1 MIEVPLHPVTE
12 ATIAK
17 VCGRL
22 ITYDGLISP
31 LGDIDATTGRLKNTF
46 TIKNRI
52 VAVKGF
58 TGSTVGPYIIY
69 SLKKRGLAPKALIVE
84 QVDVN
89 AVTSAVI
96 SDIPLFKVDK
106 ISDIEKLNEEGSAL
120 VCIESG
126 KLKPRGALIAI
137 EGVDGAGK
145 TTVSKH
151 LLEIFRKCGFRAI
164 YTYEPYYDSIRKIF
178 ENKSMD
184 LTPESEALL
193 LVADRY
199 SHISKVVK
207 RELERGGIVILD
219 RYKYSTIA
227 YQGALGL
234 PLEWLREVQK
244 YLPDPDVAVYLDI
257 NPVEG
262 LKRKLKSKERTLT
275 YFENVERIEKA
286 REIYLDMASKGELT
300 LVDASLE
307 LPIVV
312 EKVIEVVNGK
322 LGLEIRECSS

>member
-1 MIEVPLHPVTE
+1 
-12 ATIAK
+12 
-17 VCGRL
+17 
-22 ITYDGLISP
+22 
-31 LGDIDATTGRLKNTF
+31 
-46 TIKNRI
+46 
-52 VAVKGF
+52 
-58 TGSTVGPYIIY
+58 
-69 SLKKRGLAPKALIVE
+69 
-84 QVDVN
+84 
-89 AVTSAVI
+89 
-96 SDIPLFKVDK
+96 
-106 ISDIEKLNEEGSAL
+106 
-120 VCIESG
+120 
-126 KLKPRGALIAI
+126 
-137 EGVDGAGK
+137 
-145 TTVSKH
+145 
-151 LLEIFRKCGFRAI
+151 
-164 YTYEPYYDSIRKIF
+164 
-178 ENKSMD
+178 
-184 LTPESEALL
+184 
-193 LVADRY
+193 Y

-286 REIYLDMASKGELT
+286 REIYLDMASRGELT

>member
-1 MIEVPLHPVTE
+1 VPLHPVGR
-12 ATIAK
+12 AIVAR

-22 ITYDGLISP
+22 ITYSRLISP
-31 LGDIDATTGRLKNTF
+31 LGDIDVTTGRLKNTF
-46 TIKNRI
+46 TIRNKI

-58 TGSTVGPYIIY
+58 TGSTVGPYVIY
-69 SLKKRGLAPKALIVE
+69 SLKKRNLAPRALIVE
-84 QVDVN
+84 QLDVN

-96 SDIPLFKVDK
+96 SGIPLFKADNL
-106 ISDIEKLNEEGSAL
+106 SDIEKLSEEGLAL
-120 VCIESG
+120 VCIESD
-126 KLKPRGALIAI
+126 KLVPRGALIAI

-145 TTVSKH
+145 TTISKY
-151 LLEIFRKCGFRAI
+151 LLEALRKCGFRAV
-164 YTYEPYYDSIRKIF
+164 YTYEPYYDAIRKIF
-178 ENKSMD
+178 ETKNMD

-207 RELERGGIVILD
+207 RELESGSIVILD

-234 PLEWLREVQK
+234 SHEWLREVQK
-244 YLPDPDVAVYLDI
+244 YLPDPDVAIYLDI

-262 LKRKLKSKERTLT
+262 LKRKVESKSRSLT
-275 YFENVERIEKA
+275 YFENVERIERA
-286 REIYLDMASKGELT
+286 REIYLDMVSKGELA

-307 LPIVV
+307 LPKVV
-312 EKVIEVVNGK
+312 EKVVEIIDGK
-322 LGLEIRECSS
+322 LGLGLRECAL

>member
-1 MIEVPLHPVTE
+1 M
-12 ATIAK
+12 
-17 VCGRL
+17 
-22 ITYDGLISP
+22 SP

-46 TIKNRI
+46 ALRNRI

-96 SDIPLFKVDK
+96 SGIPLFKVDR
-106 ISDIEKLNEEGSAL
+106 ISDIEKLSEEGSVL
-120 VCIESG
+120 VCIEG
-126 KLKPRGALIAI
+126 RKLKPRGALIAI
-137 EGVDGAGK
+137 EGIDGAGK

-151 LLEIFRKCGFRAI
+151 LLEIFRKCEYRAV

-178 ENKSMD
+178 ENKGMD

-199 SHISKVVK
+199 SHISRVVR
-207 RELERGGIVILD
+207 RELEKGSIVILD

-234 PLEWLREVQK
+234 PLEWLREIQK
-244 YLPDPDVAVYLDI
+244 YLPDPDVAIYLDI
-257 NPVEG
+257 DPVEG
-262 LKRKLKSKERTLT
+262 LKRKSESKERTLT

-286 REIYLDMASKGELT
+286 REIYLSMTSKGELT
-300 LVDASLE
+300 LVNASLE
-307 LPIVV
+307 LPLVI
-312 EKVIEVVNGK
+312 EKVIEVVNEK
-322 LGLEIRECSS
+322 LGLDLRECFS